1 MLNFDAS
8 GEQGSKVQCGNRV
21 RTDPEEGGGVGRG
34 HCRSNREKRR
44 AIHSLSETE
53 RKLGGGV
60 ADS

>member
-1 MLNFDAS
+1 M
-8 GEQGSKVQCGNRV
+8 

-53 RKLGGGV
+53 RKLGGGGG

>member
-1 MLNFDAS
+1 MWSAS
-8 GEQGSKVQCGNRV
+8 SSNRV

-53 RKLGGGV
+53 RKLGGGGGV
-60 ADS
+60 RIVR